1 MQQRFNLRALV
12 PMLAVD
18 IAMPYCLYIIF
29 SSNLPSNSL
38 IPLFIAVLPPTI
50 YGIVN
55 IIRKRYIDYVGAMVI
70 LVILVTIAATFVT
83 GHHHA

>member
-29 SSNLPSNSL
+29 SSNFPSNSL
-38 IPLFIAVLPPTI
+38 IPLFIAVLPPVI

-55 IIRKRYIDYVGAMVI
+55 IIRKRHIDYVGALVILLI
-70 LVILVTIAATFVT
+70 LVITVYTFVT
-83 GHHHA
+83 GHHNA

>member
-29 SSNLPSNSL
+29 SSNFTSNSL
-38 IPLFIAVLPPTI
+38 IPLFIAALPPAI

-55 IIRKRYIDYVGAMVI
+55 IIRKRHIDYVGALVI
-70 LVILVTIAATFVT
+70 LVILVIIVYTFVA
-83 GHHHA
+83 GHHNV

>member
-29 SSNLPSNSL
+29 SSDFPSNSL
-38 IPLFIAVLPPTI
+38 IPLFIAVLPPAI
-50 YGIVN
+50 YGVVN
-55 IIRKRYIDYVGAMVI
+55 IIRKRHIDYVGALVILLI
-70 LVILVTIAATFVT
+70 LVITVYTFVT
-83 GHHHA
+83 GHHNA